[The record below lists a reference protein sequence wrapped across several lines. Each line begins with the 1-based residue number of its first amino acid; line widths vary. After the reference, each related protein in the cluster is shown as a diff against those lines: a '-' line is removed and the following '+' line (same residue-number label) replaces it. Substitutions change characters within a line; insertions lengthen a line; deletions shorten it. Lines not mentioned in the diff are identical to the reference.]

1 MRGDIDE
8 GRGLLAEAL
17 EIARDI
23 GDRREE
29 AEGLRSHGLS
39 DLFQGRLESAPI
51 WFRRSMQR
59 FEELGDRRGVAWNLV
74 NLAWADLL
82 LGRLDE
88 ANGFLSE
95 GLDIFSDLGDAEGA
109 GWCLGLRA
117 WVLLFQGK
125 LSEAEA
131 LQHQIDGMIVQSM
144 RPTPRGMGSFGWA
157 IGRVCLAFI
166 ALDRARLAE
175 TIETAQQGIEVF
187 SESDAVWG
195 LAMGRF
201 PLGLAQ
207 LLRLQV
213 DDARETFRAAAAQA
227 DRASDPMVGALV
239 VYGRA
244 ITEFYAGNLDEAE
257 RLVDESMKLTEGT
270 GVSWISDVPGRT
282 LKAEIYRER
291 GRPEEGLRCLEEIVQ
306 VEAGLYE
313 ESRAASVRAEILND
327 LGRASEAVEVAAHG
341 IDEAGEDVCGS
352 ALCHR
357 AKARAHHLLGDHVEA
372 ERLTRAEL
380 DVVLAASD
388 WNEERVQAL
397 ALLAKVL
404 DAQGKHD
411 EAGVALDQARGML
424 ETFAKGVQAER
435 LAQLLTL

>member
-1 MRGDIDE
+1 
-8 GRGLLAEAL
+8 LLAEAL

-23 GDRREE
+23 GDRQEE

-39 DLFQGRLESAPI
+39 ELFQGRLESAPI

-59 FEELGDRRGVAWNLV
+59 FQELGDRRGVAWNLV

-95 GLDIFSDLGDAEGA
+95 GLEIFSDLGDAEGA

-117 WVLLFQGK
+117 WVLVFQGK
-125 LSEAEA
+125 LAEAEA
-131 LQHQIDGMIVQSM
+131 LQHQIDGMIVQAM

-166 ALDRARLAE
+166 ALDRVRLAE
-175 TIETAQQGIEVF
+175 TIELAEQGIEVF

-201 PLGLAQ
+201 PLGIAQ
-207 LLRLQV
+207 LLSLRV
-213 DDARETFRAAAAQA
+213 DDARETFKAAGTQA
-227 DRASDPMVGALV
+227 DRSSDPMVRALV
-239 VYGRA
+239 TYGKA
-244 ITEFYAGNLDEAE
+244 MAEFYAGNLDDAE
-257 RLVDESMKLTEGT
+257 RLVDDSMKLTEGT

-282 LKAEIYRER
+282 LKGQIYRER
-291 GRPEEGLRCLEEIVQ
+291 GRMDEALRFLEEIVQ

-313 ESRAASVRAEILND
+313 ESRAASVRSEILSD
-327 LGRASEAVEVAAHG
+327 LDRASEAVEVAGRG

-352 ALCHR
+352 AMCHR
-357 AKARAHHLLGDHVEA
+357 AKARAHHLLGDLAEA
-372 ERLTRAEL
+372 ERLIRAEL
-380 DVVLAASD
+380 EVVLAASD
-388 WNEERVQAL
+388 WNEERFQAL

-404 DAQGKHD
+404 DGQGRHD
-411 EAGVALDQARGML
+411 EAGVAVDEARSLLGSFARGAQ
-424 ETFAKGVQAER
+424 TDR
-435 LAQLLTL
+435 LARLLSV